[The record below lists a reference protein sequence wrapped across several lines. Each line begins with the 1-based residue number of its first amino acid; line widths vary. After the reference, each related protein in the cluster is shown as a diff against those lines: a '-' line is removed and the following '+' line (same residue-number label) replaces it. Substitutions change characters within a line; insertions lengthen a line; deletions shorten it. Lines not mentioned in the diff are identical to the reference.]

1 MTAVEWLH
9 SEYKRILGSVLVTPQ
24 QIIKMSDALENAKE
38 IERGQIIEAHFN
50 GCETGEMFNNENRAF
65 ITDSEQ
71 YYNETFK
78 QQEQ

>member
-1 MTAVEWLH
+1 MKTAVDFLH

-24 QIIKMSDALENAKE
+24 QIIEMSDALENAKE
-38 IERGQIIEAHFN
+38 IERGQIIEAHTIGYIIGGGN
-50 GCETGEMFNNENRAF
+50 GDLYNPKE
-65 ITDSEQ
+65 